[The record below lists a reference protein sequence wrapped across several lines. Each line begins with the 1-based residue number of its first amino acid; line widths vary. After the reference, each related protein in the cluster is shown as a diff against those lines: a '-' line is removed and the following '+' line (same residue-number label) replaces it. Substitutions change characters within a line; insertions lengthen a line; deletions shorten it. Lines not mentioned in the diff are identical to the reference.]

1 MTYKVDATF
10 GVLVKI
16 GERVKKGDKLG
27 LSSELKEI
35 ISEEEGIVK
44 NIIFDGQEHVFIIE
58 ID

>member
-1 MTYKVDATF
+1 MIYKVDATF

>member
-1 MTYKVDATF
+1 MIYKVDATF

-27 LSSELKEI
+27 LSSNLKDI

-44 NIIFDGQEHVFIIE
+44 NIIFDGQEHIFIIE